1 VDITSS
7 ADLTATAV
15 VTCSKATEATCGAK
29 CAASGEILAIVEAQK
44 STDFVAPPGCAL
56 PFGLMMQAA
65 KPSWS
70 KYSEAAAAF
79 DVKATKGETAD
90 ELAGDLRAFIASE
103 WKVDDATVAS
113 IQKHFPPS
121 AKVMVRSS
129 ANCED
134 LQKVSGAGLYDSIAN
149 VEAGDKAAVAK
160 AVSLVWQ
167 SLWTKRAAL
176 SRRAAGMKHTD
187 AAMGVLVQQMVR
199 GDLSFIAFSSNPI
212 SRDANEVYVEM
223 CVGMGETLASAA
235 QPGTP
240 YRFTFDKAK
249 QAVNVQALSSFSFA
263 LVPDAGGS
271 FELQEEVIDYSRIP
285 LHTDPAFRESI
296 VTRIAKAV
304 MALADKR
311 GSAQDVEGVVVLN
324 GADADVHIVQTR
336 PMVLAD

>member
-1 VDITSS
+1 
-7 ADLTATAV
+7 
-15 VTCSKATEATCGAK
+15 
-29 CAASGEILAIVEAQK
+29 
-44 STDFVAPPGCAL
+44 
-56 PFGLMMQAA
+56 M
-65 KPSWS
+65 
-70 KYSEAAAAF
+70 
-79 DVKATKGETAD
+79 
-90 ELAGDLRAFIASE
+90 
-103 WKVDDATVAS
+103 
-113 IQKHFPPS
+113 
-121 AKVMVRSS
+121 RSS

-149 VEAGDKAAVAK
+149 VDAGDKAAVAK